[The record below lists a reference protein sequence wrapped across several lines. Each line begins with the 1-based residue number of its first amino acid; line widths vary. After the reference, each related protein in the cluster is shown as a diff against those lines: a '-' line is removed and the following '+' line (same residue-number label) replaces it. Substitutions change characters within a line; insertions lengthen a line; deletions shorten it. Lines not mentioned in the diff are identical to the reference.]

1 MKKASICIF
10 IFLANSIFI
19 HIYCQCY
26 TIEFK
31 EFETI
36 KKSKKPQINKLMLIY
51 GSFLLSEEKID
62 SSYTTELFEFNDT
75 ITSYNNFQLVE
86 IDDFE
91 KEVFFMAVIKII
103 DENFTEKNI
112 KQFNQNITRYIF
124 YPPALMKNKIN
135 YSLDK
140 NILLD
145 IQLLNIKDTEK
156 TSVRFKGK
164 NVLNSTHYELFFQ
177 FKEIISSQ

>member
-1 MKKASICIF
+1 
-10 IFLANSIFI
+10 
-19 HIYCQCY
+19 
-26 TIEFK
+26 
-31 EFETI
+31 
-36 KKSKKPQINKLMLIY
+36 
-51 GSFLLSEEKID
+51 
-62 SSYTTELFEFNDT
+62 
-75 ITSYNNFQLVE
+75 
-86 IDDFE
+86 
-91 KEVFFMAVIKII
+91 
-103 DENFTEKNI
+103 
-112 KQFNQNITRYIF
+112 
-124 YPPALMKNKIN
+124 MKNKIN